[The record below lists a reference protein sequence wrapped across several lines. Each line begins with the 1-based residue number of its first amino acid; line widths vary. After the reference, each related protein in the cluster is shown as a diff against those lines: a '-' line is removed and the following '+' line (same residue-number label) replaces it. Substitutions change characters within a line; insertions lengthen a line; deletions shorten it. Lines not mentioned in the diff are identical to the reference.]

1 MTLSARMHPTFLA
14 LPGLLTLRLR
24 IQRPVVEPNR
34 SVKIPFMRAS
44 AIRSVPVLVA
54 LSLFLNIRLLS
65 AQYQPHRKGAK
76 ARQTSI
82 KIIEY
87 FGGKKWL
94 DEDVRYIITDEERA
108 AFKAL
113 TTDEERDDF
122 VEAFWYRRNP
132 NPFSEENQFKEEHYA
147 RFVYA
152 NERFAGRTPGWKT
165 DRGRIYI
172 VYGPPDEREEYPGRT
187 DTLPAACALQES
199 FSSEIWR
206 YDFIEGLGYGVFFV
220 FQDKCGCGEYLL
232 QHNPRGQVSI
242 LYGPPDWVD
251 YHYSDAISNCEAVST
266 VKGPIDWEVW
276 HYRSIEG
283 IGKDIGF
290 GFSDACDYGKF
301 EGPIFWERIHI

>member
-1 MTLSARMHPTFLA
+1 MTLSARMHPTFLCA
-14 LPGLLTLRLR
+14 AWPPNLTSTHPTTYCRA
-24 IQRPVVEPNR
+24 NR
-34 SVKIPFMRAS
+34 NVKIPFMRAS
-44 AIRSVPVLVA
+44 AIRSAPVLVL

-65 AQYQPHRKGAK
+65 AQDQSQRKGAK
-76 ARQTSI
+76 ARQPSA
-82 KIIEY
+82 KI
-87 FGGKKWL
+87 FDSFPAQKWL

-122 VEAFWYRRNP
+122 VEAFWSRRNP

-152 NERFAGRTPGWKT
+152 NERFAAGTPGWKT

-172 VYGPPDEREEYPGRT
+172 VYGPPDEREEYPRRT
-187 DTLPAACALQES
+187 DPSSATGNIGQR
-199 FSSEIWR
+199 FSTEVWR
-206 YDFIEGLGYGVFFV
+206 YNFIEGLGHGVFFV
-220 FQDKCGCGEYLL
+220 FLDKCGCSEYVL
-232 QHNPRGQVSI
+232 QHDPRSQISI

-251 YHYSDAISNCEAVST
+251 YHYSGVISNCETVST

-276 HYRSIEG
+276 HYRFIEG

-301 EGPIFWERIHI
+301 EGPTFWGRM

>member
-1 MTLSARMHPTFLA
+1 M
-14 LPGLLTLRLR
+14 
-24 IQRPVVEPNR
+24 
-34 SVKIPFMRAS
+34 PFMRAS
-44 AIRSVPVLVA
+44 AIRSVPVFVL
-54 LSLFLNIRLLS
+54 LSLFPNLRLLS
-65 AQYQPHRKGAK
+65 AQDRPRRKGAK
-76 ARQTSI
+76 APQTSI
-82 KIIEY
+82 KIIEH
-87 FGGKKWL
+87 FGVKKWL

-152 NERFAGRTPGWKT
+152 NERFAGHTPGWRT
-165 DRGRIYI
+165 DRGRVYI
-172 VYGPPDEREEYPGRT
+172 VYGPPDEREEYPRQT
-187 DTLPAACALQES
+187 DPSPATANTGQR

-206 YDFIEGLGYGVFFV
+206 YNFIEGLGHGVFFV
-220 FQDKCGCGEYLL
+220 FLDKCGCSEYVLE
-232 QHNPRGQVSI
+232 HNARTQIST

-251 YHYSDAISNCEAVST
+251 YHYSDAISNCETVGT
-266 VKGPIDWEVW
+266 VKSPIDWEVW
-276 HYRSIEG
+276 HYRFIEG

-301 EGPIFWERIHI
+301 EGPIFWLRMHI